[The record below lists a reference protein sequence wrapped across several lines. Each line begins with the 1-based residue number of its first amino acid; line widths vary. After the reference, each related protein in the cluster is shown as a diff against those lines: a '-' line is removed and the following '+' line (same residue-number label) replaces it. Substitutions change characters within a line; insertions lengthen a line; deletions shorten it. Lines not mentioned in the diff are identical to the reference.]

1 MFKRKRKK
9 QNVFD
14 IALAYRHNLPRRFP
28 MEAISKERKKTM
40 QRQTTLAKNETI
52 ERNWYVVDATDI
64 PLGRL
69 ASKVAVILMGKD
81 KPTYTPHVD
90 TGDYVVVINA
100 SKVKHTGNHPESKKN
115 YYNVSGYNGGL
126 RTRSSGVM
134 LENYTIEMVERAV
147 WGMIPKGRLGRQM
160 LKKLYVYEGGEHKH
174 QAQNPTALDLS
185 K

>member
-1 MFKRKRKK
+1 M
-9 QNVFD
+9 
-14 IALAYRHNLPRRFP
+14 PRRFP

-69 ASKVAVILMGKD
+69 ASKVAVILMGKN
-81 KPTYTPHVD
+81 KPTYTPNVD
-90 TGDYVVVINA
+90 CGDNVIIVNA
-100 SKVKHTGNHPESKKN
+100 KKVMLTGNHPKTKKN

-160 LKKLYVYEGGEHKH
+160 LKKLYVYEGPEHKH
-174 QAQNPTALDLS
+174 QGQNPMALDLS